1 MDLQE
6 RKFRDLPL
14 GARFKY
20 APSGDTWVVLERHDC
35 GLIAKW
41 TGLDGWNA
49 GQSIC
54 SAEDTPE
61 RCAELMV
68 YALND

>member
-1 MDLQE
+1 MGLQE

-20 APSGDTWVVLERHDC
+20 KPSGDTWVVLERHAC
-35 GLIAKW
+35 GLVAEW
-41 TGLDGWNA
+41 TVLDGWNA
-49 GQSIC
+49 GQAIC

-61 RCAELMV
+61 HCATLIV
-68 YALND
+68 YALED